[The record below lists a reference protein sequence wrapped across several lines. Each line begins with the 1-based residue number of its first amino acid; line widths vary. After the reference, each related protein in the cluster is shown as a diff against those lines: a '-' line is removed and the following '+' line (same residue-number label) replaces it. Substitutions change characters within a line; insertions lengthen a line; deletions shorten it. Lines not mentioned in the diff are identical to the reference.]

1 MIRRHKLGILI
12 VGDNLQA
19 VMEGRQEV
27 GGGRSPNAEVS
38 HTVDPHFLLKEL
50 KSYSGNYHLDQRR
63 MRRRV
68 QKGGR
73 WRC

>member
-38 HTVDPHFLLKEL
+38 HTVDPHFL
-50 KSYSGNYHLDQRR
+50 
-63 MRRRV
+63 
-68 QKGGR
+68 
-73 WRC
+73 

>member
-1 MIRRHKLGILI
+1 MICRHKLGILI

-38 HTVDPHFLLKEL
+38 HIVDPHFLERNLNIVEI
-50 KSYSGNYHLDQRR
+50 NI
-63 MRRRV
+63 
-68 QKGGR
+68 
-73 WRC
+73 